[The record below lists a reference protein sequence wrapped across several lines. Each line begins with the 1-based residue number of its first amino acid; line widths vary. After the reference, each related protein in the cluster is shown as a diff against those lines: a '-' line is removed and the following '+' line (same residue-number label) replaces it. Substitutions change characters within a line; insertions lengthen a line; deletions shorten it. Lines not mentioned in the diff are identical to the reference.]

1 MCTESISIN
10 MNIKELKNL
19 LEKSSEENIYF
30 DEPHVSSRCAENN
43 ITKQQIVHML
53 LHETGK
59 LTHFIE
65 DMPKVYKLYFKL
77 SERRQLKAIID
88 TIKFRKIT
96 VRTIKILDRKLYKR
110 VKSIKRRGFR

>member
-1 MCTESISIN
+1 

-19 LEKSSEENIYF
+19 LEKSTEGNIDF

-43 ITKQQIVHML
+43 ITKQQIKHNL

-65 DMPKVYKLYFKL
+65 DRPKVYKLYFNL
-77 SERRQLKAIID
+77 SERRQLKVIVD
-88 TIKFRKIT
+88 MLKFRKIT
-96 VRTIKILDRKLYKR
+96 VRTIKILDKKLYKR
-110 VKSIKRRGFR
+110 VKSINRRGIR